1 MPLFLSDEE
10 FSRCSD
16 DGAAVAAKADA
27 FIRGLLHELDTVRAK
42 ADAADIN
49 AEQNCS
55 LIEQKYLSLAAEF
68 SKLEAHV
75 ADLQSSLTQ
84 RLRELTEAQSQNH
97 QIQLQLVEKDREI
110 ERLRMEVGELHK
122 SKRQL
127 IELNEQKDLELS
139 EKNATMKSYLD
150 KIVSFS
156 AFWFLVLVHLS
167 ENAAHKEA
175 RLSEVEAE
183 LARCRAACSRLE
195 QEKEIIE
202 KQNSWL
208 NEELNGKV
216 NSVFELRRK
225 NADLEADTS
234 SKLTDMERQLN
245 ECSQSLQW
253 NKDRI
258 RELEMKLKSVQEELI
273 SAKDAAATNEEQL
286 SAELSTVNKLNELY
300 KESSKEL
307 SKKATDLEGVIKA
320 LESDL
325 KQVEDHYKGEL
336 EKELSARKQVEKVM
350 PEVDNHL
357 GDTGLPVEVTD
368 LKEKLEKFEAESE
381 ARKKTNELNNLP
393 LSSFTT
399 ESWMESVEADSMV
412 EENSLLVPKLPLGVS
427 GTALAASLLRDGWS
441 LAKMYSKYQEAVD
454 ALRHEQLGRKE
465 SEAVLQRVLFEL
477 EEKAEA
483 IIDEREEHEKMADAY
498 SLMSQKLQNSLNEN
512 SNYEKTIQE
521 LKADLKRR
529 ERDYNLVLK
538 ETDDLRKQVTVLLKE
553 CRDIQLRCGSM
564 GYDNVDY
571 SSNTASRTIT
581 ETDAEHVI
589 SEHLLTFKDI
599 NGLVEQN
606 VQLRSLV
613 RSLSGQ
619 IENQEVEFKEKLE
632 MELKKH
638 TEVAASKV
646 AAVLQRA
653 EEQGQM
659 IEALHASVAMYKRLY
674 EEEHNLHLS
683 HNHSSEARAVLASY
697 LLLIAGFSA
706 FAEVGRNNLKTSI
719 ESSQEASKKSLE
731 KAAERI
737 RGLEDDLAKSRSE
750 IILLRSERDKMALEA
765 DFSRE
770 RLDSFMKEFEHQASE
785 AKAILERNVEFSQ
798 LVVDYQ
804 RKLRESSESLIAAE
818 ELSRKLIM
826 EISVLKQEKEIISNA
841 EKRASDEVRS
851 LSERVQRLQA
861 SLGTIQSTEEV
872 REEARAAE
880 RVKQEEY
887 IRKLEK
893 EWAEAKQELNEERE
907 NVRRFTLDRDQ
918 TIKSSLRQVEDM
930 NKELANALR
939 AVAST
944 ESRAAVAEAKLSS
957 LQRKLGSSNDKL
969 VEMGGESGPSTLS
982 SDEVVTELQKAK
994 EEIEKFKE
1002 EAHANKVHMLQYKS
1016 IAEVNEDALKQIE
1029 MAHEK
1034 FKTEAEDAK
1043 KVLESELNS
1052 LREKMLEIENESSLK
1067 YEEVASETVGKEE
1080 ALTSAMA
1087 EITNLKEEI
1096 LTKSSQISALEIQ
1109 LSGLKENLDREHQ
1122 KWRAAQTNYERQVVL
1137 QSETIQELTKTSEAL
1152 SLLQEEAS
1160 ELRKLNNTQK
1170 VENRKSKDLCDAV
1183 DVVEWNKDGIAG
1195 GDNKASEFG
1204 VSAQIW
1210 MGMFS
1215 RNELKARWE
1224 EEKAQLEKS
1233 RNDAERKYN
1242 EINEQNKILH
1252 SQLEAF
1258 HIRWAEKE
1266 RNAAGIS
1273 SGSSSA
1279 DAFGDAGLQNV
1290 INYLRRSKEI
1300 VNISALAET
1309 EVSLLKQEK
1318 LRLQSQ
1324 LESALKAAESAH
1336 ASLESEHAKSKS
1348 FLFTEEEFKSLQLQ
1362 VREMNLLRES
1372 NMQLREE
1379 NKHNFEECQKLRELA
1394 QKARAETDN
1403 LENALREREIELE
1416 GCKKEIETLKLEK
1429 DNLNNKVLELLE
1441 KSKNVDVEDYD
1452 RVKKLAREIQNET
1465 NSTLDASNVDFLVE
1479 VRRDEDASGGVAQ
1492 AMDDLEDKLRD
1503 RDAQIEEMSR
1513 SLSEKQ
1519 DSVSRLEKDLA
1530 SCRLQLVEREKRIHD
1545 ILHNEANLK
1554 LDLEKHRKLLAQYKK
1569 RIDVLLREK
1578 EDAGKENQQL
1588 SRQLDEIKQGKRSTP
1603 DTTGEQ
1609 AMKEEK
1615 DTRIQIL
1622 EKHLERLRDEL
1633 KKEKEESRLER
1644 GRRLKS
1650 EKAIKDS
1657 YNNVEQEK
1665 TKFVNE
1671 IEKHKESLKK
1681 LSDEVEKLKVVIG
1694 NLPEGSN
1701 VVQLLSGPNVDDLAA
1716 SYISAVESFEKEAH
1730 SIFRELGGRGNLG
1743 DAATN
1748 TDGST
1753 AATGSL
1759 VQVQSQ
1765 STASLA
1771 APGASSLPPK
1781 ATGESEKRL
1790 ALPLPKA
1797 SVETRRTGRKLVRP
1811 RLVRPDEPQGD
1822 TEMSD
1827 AEGPLGK
1834 TGPSSDT
1841 ETSNVAQSSQPLA
1854 RKRLAPTSS
1863 SELREESVASGE
1875 KNSDV
1880 VAPVLKKSKGSES
1893 PEESTEEQPAA
1904 ALEFT
1909 GSQQATEELFD
1920 SSELPQGQNEEGE
1933 VQNEDGEIAVGNDE
1947 DSKDPQHLD
1956 GTSHEELPGDRTG
1969 ILDENPDQ
1977 PDDMQRDHT
1986 DADNQQSTL
1995 ASSGEREE
2003 GELLPDAGDLE
2014 GGSDLSNIVENQESR
2029 EGQSESAATPERS
2042 PARGDDDALEA
2053 GEINSPELSSDD
2065 KNDEPDLVEE
2075 AADGSDKLIDV
2086 NEPISVESDQVADPT
2101 PVVSD
2106 VSTLTSSVI
2115 ESSSSKVNIPVARQ
2129 GTPNAPS
2136 ETDETTKQASPIG
2149 STSTTINLSERAR
2162 ERAQMR
2168 QAGLV
2173 STPNVTR
2180 GRGRAAPR
2188 GRGRGRTV
2196 VRRPPPSSGGEP

>member
-10 FSRCSD
+10 FSRCSG

-68 SKLEAHV
+68 SKLESNV
-75 ADLQSSLTQ
+75 ADLQSSLDQ
-84 RLRELTEAQSQNH
+84 RLRELAETQSQNH
-97 QIQLQLVEKDREI
+97 QIQLQSVEKNREI

-150 KIVSFS
+150 KI
-156 AFWFLVLVHLS
+156 VHLS

-225 NADLEADTS
+225 NADLEADIS
-234 SKLTDMERQLN
+234 SKLADMERQFN
-245 ECSQSLQW
+245 QCSQSLQW
-253 NKDRI
+253 NKDRV

-273 SAKDAAATNEEQL
+273 SAKDAAAVNEEQL

-307 SKKATDLEGVIKA
+307 SKKTTDLEGVIKA

-325 KQVEDHYKGEL
+325 KQVEDHYKGKL
-336 EKELSARKQVEKVM
+336 EKELSARKQVEK
-350 PEVDNHL
+350 
-357 GDTGLPVEVTD
+357 EVTD
-368 LKEKLEKFEAESE
+368 LKEKLEKCEAESE

-399 ESWMESVEADSMV
+399 ESWIESIEADSMV
-412 EENSLLVPKLPLGVS
+412 EENSLVVPKIPVGVS

-465 SEAVLQRVLFEL
+465 SEAVLQRVLYEL

-498 SLMSQKLQNSLNEN
+498 SSMSQKLQNSLNEN

-521 LKADLKRR
+521 LKADLKRH

-564 GYDNVDY
+564 GYDNVDD
-571 SSNTASRTIT
+571 SSNIASRTST
-581 ETDAEHVI
+581 ETEAEHVI

-638 TEVAASKV
+638 TEEAASKV

-659 IEALHASVAMYKRLY
+659 IEALHASVSMYKRLY

-683 HNHSSEARAVLASY
+683 QSHSSETR
-697 LLLIAGFSA
+697 
-706 FAEVGRNNLKTSI
+706 AEVGRNTLKTSI
-719 ESSQEASKKSLE
+719 ESSQEAAKKSLE
-731 KAAERI
+731 KSAERV
-737 RGLEDDLAKSRSE
+737 RCLEDDLAKSRSK
-750 IILLRSERDKMALEA
+750 IILLQSEREKMALEA
-765 DFSRE
+765 NFSRE
-770 RLDSFMKEFEHQASE
+770 RLDSFMKEFEHQKAE
-785 AKAILERNVEFSQ
+785 AKAILERNIEFSQ

-818 ELSRKLIM
+818 ELARKLTM
-826 EISVLKQEKEIISNA
+826 EMSVLKQEKEIISNA

-907 NVRRFTLDRDQ
+907 SVRRFTLDRDQ
-918 TIKSSLRQVEDM
+918 TIKNSLRQVEDM

-939 AVAST
+939 AVASA

-957 LQRKLGSSNDKL
+957 LQRKLGSTDDKL
-969 VEMGGESGPSTLS
+969 VSMGGESGPSTLS
-982 SDEVVTELQKAK
+982 SDEVVTELEKAK

-1034 FKTEAEDAK
+1034 FKTEAEDSK

-1109 LSGLKENLDREHQ
+1109 LSGLKENLDMEHQ

-1160 ELRKLNNTQK
+1160 ELRKLTNTQK
-1170 VENRKSKDLCDAV
+1170 VEN
-1183 DVVEWNKDGIAG
+1183 
-1195 GDNKASEFG
+1195 
-1204 VSAQIW
+1204 
-1210 MGMFS
+1210 
-1215 RNELKARWE
+1215 NELKARWE
-1224 EEKAQLEKS
+1224 EDKAQLEKS
-1233 RNDAERKYN
+1233 RNDAEKKYN

-1273 SGSSSA
+1273 SGSSTA
-1279 DAFGDAGLQNV
+1279 DAFGDGGLQNV

-1300 VNISALAET
+1300 AET

-1336 ASLESEHAKSKS
+1336 ATLESERAKSKS
-1348 FLFTEEEFKSLQLQ
+1348 FLFSEEEFKSLQLQ

-1379 NKHNFEECQKLRELA
+1379 NKHNFEECQKLREVA
-1394 QKARAETDN
+1394 QKARTETDN
-1403 LENALREREIELE
+1403 LENVLREREIELE

-1441 KSKNVDVEDYD
+1441 RSKHVDVEDYD
-1452 RVKKLAREIQNET
+1452 RVKKLARELQ
-1465 NSTLDASNVDFLVE
+1465 
-1479 VRRDEDASGGVAQ
+1479 
-1492 AMDDLEDKLRD
+1492 DKLRD
-1503 RDAQIEEMSR
+1503 RDARIEEMSK

-1519 DSVSRLEKDLA
+1519 DSISRLEKDLA
-1530 SCRLQLVEREKRIHD
+1530 NCRMELVEREKRIND

-1554 LDLEKHRKLLAQYKK
+1554 VDSEKHRKLLAQFKK
-1569 RIDVLLREK
+1569 RIDILLREK
-1578 EDAGKENQQL
+1578 EDIGKENQQL
-1588 SRQLDEIKQGKRSTP
+1588 SRQLDEIKQGKRSTS

-1644 GRRLKS
+1644 GRRLKT

-1665 TKFVNE
+1665 TKFVNQ

-1681 LSDEVEKLKVVIG
+1681 LSDEVEKLKIVIG
-1694 NLPEGSN
+1694 NLPEGLN
-1701 VVQLLSGPNVDDLAA
+1701 VVQLLSGSNVDDFAA

-1743 DAATN
+1743 DAATI

-1765 STASLA
+1765 SIPSLA
-1771 APGASSLPPK
+1771 VPGASSLPPK

-1790 ALPLPKA
+1790 ALTLPKA

-1827 AEGPLGK
+1827 AEGPVGK
-1834 TGPSSDT
+1834 PGPSSDT
-1841 ETSNVAQSSQPLA
+1841 ETSNFAQSSQPLA
-1854 RKRLAPTSS
+1854 RKRVAPTSN

-1875 KNSDV
+1875 KSSDV
-1880 VAPVLKKSKGSES
+1880 VAPALKKSKGSES

-1904 ALEFT
+1904 NLEFT
-1909 GSQQATEELFD
+1909 GSQPASEELFD

-1933 VQNEDGEIAVGNDE
+1933 AQNEDGEIAVGNDE
-1947 DSKDPQHLD
+1947 ESKDPQHLD
-1956 GTSHEELPGDRTG
+1956 GTSQEELQGDKTG
-1969 ILDENPDQ
+1969 ILEENPDQ
-1977 PDDMQRDHT
+1977 PDEMQRDHT
-1986 DADNQQSTL
+1986 DPDNQHSTL
-1995 ASSGEREE
+1995 ATSGEREE
-2003 GELLPDAGDLE
+2003 GELLPDAGDIE

-2065 KNDEPDLVEE
+2065 KNDEIDLVEE

-2106 VSTLTSSVI
+2106 GATLTSSVT
-2115 ESSSSKVNIPVARQ
+2115 ESSSSKVNLPVPRQ
-2129 GTPNAPS
+2129 GTPSAPAPS
-2136 ETDETTKQASPIG
+2136 ETEETTKQASPIG

-2180 GRGRAAPR
+2180 GRGRGAPR
-2188 GRGRGRTV
+2188 GRARGRTV
-2196 VRRPPPSSGGEP
+2196 VRRPPPSSGGDP

>member
-10 FSRCSD
+10 FSRCSG

-68 SKLEAHV
+68 SKLESNV
-75 ADLQSSLTQ
+75 ADLQSSLDQ
-84 RLRELTEAQSQNH
+84 RLRELAETQSQNH
-97 QIQLQLVEKDREI
+97 QIQLQSVEKNREI

-150 KIVSFS
+150 KI
-156 AFWFLVLVHLS
+156 VHLS

-225 NADLEADTS
+225 NADLEADIS
-234 SKLTDMERQLN
+234 SKLADMERQFN
-245 ECSQSLQW
+245 QCSQSLQW
-253 NKDRI
+253 NKDRV

-273 SAKDAAATNEEQL
+273 SAKDAAAVNEEQL

-307 SKKATDLEGVIKA
+307 SKKTTDLEGVIKA

-325 KQVEDHYKGEL
+325 KQVEDHYKGKL
-336 EKELSARKQVEKVM
+336 EKELSARKQVEK
-350 PEVDNHL
+350 
-357 GDTGLPVEVTD
+357 EVTD
-368 LKEKLEKFEAESE
+368 LKEKLEKCEAESE

-399 ESWMESVEADSMV
+399 ESWIESIEADSMV
-412 EENSLLVPKLPLGVS
+412 EENSLVVPKIPVGVS

-465 SEAVLQRVLFEL
+465 SEAVLQRVLYEL

-498 SLMSQKLQNSLNEN
+498 SSMSQKLQNSLNEN

-521 LKADLKRR
+521 LKADLKRH

-564 GYDNVDY
+564 GYDNVDD
-571 SSNTASRTIT
+571 SSNIASRTST
-581 ETDAEHVI
+581 ETEAEHVI

-638 TEVAASKV
+638 TEEAASKV

-659 IEALHASVAMYKRLY
+659 IEALHASVSMYKRLY

-683 HNHSSEARAVLASY
+683 QSHSSETRA
-697 LLLIAGFSA
+697 A
-706 FAEVGRNNLKTSI
+706 FAEVGRNTLKTSI
-719 ESSQEASKKSLE
+719 ESSQEAAKKSLE
-731 KAAERI
+731 KSAERV
-737 RGLEDDLAKSRSE
+737 RCLEDDLAKSRSK
-750 IILLRSERDKMALEA
+750 IILLQSEREKMALEA
-765 DFSRE
+765 NFSRE
-770 RLDSFMKEFEHQASE
+770 RLDSFMKEFEHQKAE
-785 AKAILERNVEFSQ
+785 AKAILERNIEFSQ

-818 ELSRKLIM
+818 ELARKLTM
-826 EISVLKQEKEIISNA
+826 EMSVLKQEKEIISNA

-907 NVRRFTLDRDQ
+907 SVRRFTLDRDQ
-918 TIKSSLRQVEDM
+918 TIKNSLRQVEDM

-939 AVAST
+939 AVASA

-957 LQRKLGSSNDKL
+957 LQRKLGSTDDKL
-969 VEMGGESGPSTLS
+969 VSMGGESGPSTLS
-982 SDEVVTELQKAK
+982 SDEVVTELEKAK

-1034 FKTEAEDAK
+1034 FKTEAEDSK

-1109 LSGLKENLDREHQ
+1109 LSGLKENLDMEHQ

-1160 ELRKLNNTQK
+1160 ELRKLTNTQK
-1170 VENRKSKDLCDAV
+1170 VEN
-1183 DVVEWNKDGIAG
+1183 
-1195 GDNKASEFG
+1195 
-1204 VSAQIW
+1204 
-1210 MGMFS
+1210 
-1215 RNELKARWE
+1215 NELKARWE
-1224 EEKAQLEKS
+1224 EDKAQLEKS
-1233 RNDAERKYN
+1233 RNDAEKKYN

-1273 SGSSSA
+1273 SGSSTA
-1279 DAFGDAGLQNV
+1279 DAFGDGGLQNV

-1300 VNISALAET
+1300 AET

-1336 ASLESEHAKSKS
+1336 ATLESERAKSKS
-1348 FLFTEEEFKSLQLQ
+1348 FLFSEEEFKSLQLQ

-1379 NKHNFEECQKLRELA
+1379 NKHNFEECQKLREVA
-1394 QKARAETDN
+1394 QKARTETDN
-1403 LENALREREIELE
+1403 LENVLREREIELE

-1441 KSKNVDVEDYD
+1441 RSKHVDVEDYD
-1452 RVKKLAREIQNET
+1452 RVKKLARELQ
-1465 NSTLDASNVDFLVE
+1465 
-1479 VRRDEDASGGVAQ
+1479 
-1492 AMDDLEDKLRD
+1492 DKLRD
-1503 RDAQIEEMSR
+1503 RDARIEEMSK

-1519 DSVSRLEKDLA
+1519 DSISRLEKDLA
-1530 SCRLQLVEREKRIHD
+1530 NCRMELVEREKRIND

-1554 LDLEKHRKLLAQYKK
+1554 VDSEKHRKLLAQFKK
-1569 RIDVLLREK
+1569 RIDILLREK
-1578 EDAGKENQQL
+1578 EDIGKENQQL
-1588 SRQLDEIKQGKRSTP
+1588 SRQLDEIKQGKRSTS

-1644 GRRLKS
+1644 GRRLKT

-1665 TKFVNE
+1665 TKFVNQ

-1681 LSDEVEKLKVVIG
+1681 LSDEVEKLKIVIG
-1694 NLPEGSN
+1694 NLPEGLN
-1701 VVQLLSGPNVDDLAA
+1701 VVQLLSGSNVDDFAA

-1743 DAATN
+1743 DAATI

-1765 STASLA
+1765 SIPSLA
-1771 APGASSLPPK
+1771 VPGASSLPPK

-1790 ALPLPKA
+1790 ALTLPKA

-1827 AEGPLGK
+1827 AEGPVGK
-1834 TGPSSDT
+1834 PGPSSDT
-1841 ETSNVAQSSQPLA
+1841 ETSNFAQSSQPLA
-1854 RKRLAPTSS
+1854 RKRVAPTSN

-1875 KNSDV
+1875 KSSDV
-1880 VAPVLKKSKGSES
+1880 VAPALKKSKGSES

-1904 ALEFT
+1904 NLEFT
-1909 GSQQATEELFD
+1909 GSQPASEELFD

-1933 VQNEDGEIAVGNDE
+1933 AQNEDGEIAVGNDE
-1947 DSKDPQHLD
+1947 ESKDPQHLD
-1956 GTSHEELPGDRTG
+1956 GTSQEELQGDKTG
-1969 ILDENPDQ
+1969 ILEENPDQ
-1977 PDDMQRDHT
+1977 PDEMQRDHT
-1986 DADNQQSTL
+1986 DPDNQHSTL
-1995 ASSGEREE
+1995 ATSGEREE
-2003 GELLPDAGDLE
+2003 GELLPDAGDIE

-2065 KNDEPDLVEE
+2065 KNDEIDLVEE

-2106 VSTLTSSVI
+2106 GATLTSSVT
-2115 ESSSSKVNIPVARQ
+2115 ESSSSKVNLPVPRQ
-2129 GTPNAPS
+2129 GTPSAPAPS
-2136 ETDETTKQASPIG
+2136 ETEETTKQASPIG

-2180 GRGRAAPR
+2180 GRGRGAPR
-2188 GRGRGRTV
+2188 GRARGRTV
-2196 VRRPPPSSGGEP
+2196 VRRPPPSSGGDP

>member
-10 FSRCSD
+10 FSRCSG

-55 LIEQKYLSLAAEF
+55 LIEQKYLSLTAEF

-75 ADLQSSLTQ
+75 ADLQSSLSQ
-84 RLRELTEAQSQNH
+84 RLRELAEVQSQNH
-97 QIQLQLVEKDREI
+97 QIQLQSVEKDREI

-150 KIVSFS
+150 KIV
-156 AFWFLVLVHLS
+156 HLS

-208 NEELNGKV
+208 NEELNVKV

-234 SKLTDMERQLN
+234 FKLTDMERQLN

-325 KQVEDHYKGEL
+325 KQVGDHYKVEL
-336 EKELSARKQVEKVM
+336 EKELSARKQVEK
-350 PEVDNHL
+350 
-357 GDTGLPVEVTD
+357 EVTD

-412 EENSLLVPKLPLGVS
+412 EENSLLVPKLPVGVS

-581 ETDAEHVI
+581 ETEAEHVI

-683 HNHSSEARAVLASY
+683 HNHSSEARA
-697 LLLIAGFSA
+697 A

-731 KAAERI
+731 KAAERM
-737 RGLEDDLAKSRSE
+737 RCLEDDLAKSRSE

-765 DFSRE
+765 AFSRE
-770 RLDSFMKEFEHQASE
+770 RLDSFMKEFGHQKAE

-818 ELSRKLIM
+818 ELSRKLTM
-826 EISVLKQEKEIISNA
+826 EMSVLKQEKEIISNA

-861 SLGTIQSTEEV
+861 SLGTIQSTEQV

-918 TIKSSLRQVEDM
+918 TIKGSLRQVEDM

-939 AVAST
+939 AVASA

-969 VEMGGESGPSTLS
+969 VEMGEESGPSTLS

-1170 VENRKSKDLCDAV
+1170 VEN
-1183 DVVEWNKDGIAG
+1183 
-1195 GDNKASEFG
+1195 
-1204 VSAQIW
+1204 
-1210 MGMFS
+1210 
-1215 RNELKARWE
+1215 NELKARWE

-1300 VNISALAET
+1300 AET

-1336 ASLESEHAKSKS
+1336 ASLESEHAKLKS

-1403 LENALREREIELE
+1403 LENALKEREIELE

-1452 RVKKLAREIQNET
+1452 RVKKLAREIQ
-1465 NSTLDASNVDFLVE
+1465 
-1479 VRRDEDASGGVAQ
+1479 
-1492 AMDDLEDKLRD
+1492 DKLRD

-1530 SCRLQLVEREKRIHD
+1530 SCRLQLAEREKRIHD

-1578 EDAGKENQQL
+1578 EEAGKENQQL
-1588 SRQLDEIKQGKRSTP
+1588 SRQLDEIKQGKRSAP

-1681 LSDEVEKLKVVIG
+1681 LSDEVEKLKIVIG
-1694 NLPEGSN
+1694 NIPEGSN
-1701 VVQLLSGPNVDDLAA
+1701 VVQLLSGPNVDDLAT
-1716 SYISAVESFEKEAH
+1716 SYISSVESFEKEAH

-1790 ALPLPKA
+1790 ALPLSKA

-1841 ETSNVAQSSQPLA
+1841 ETSNFAQSSQPLA

-1875 KNSDV
+1875 KSSDV

-1947 DSKDPQHLD
+1947 ESKDPQHLD

-1977 PDDMQRDHT
+1977 PDEMRRDHT
-1986 DADNQQSTL
+1986 DADNQQSIL
-1995 ASSGEREE
+1995 APSGEREE

-2106 VSTLTSSVI
+2106 ASTLTSSVI
-2115 ESSSSKVNIPVARQ
+2115 ESSSSKVNIPVPRQ
-2129 GTPNAPS
+2129 GTPTAPS
-2136 ETDETTKQASPIG
+2136 ETEETTKQASPIG

>member
-10 FSRCSD
+10 FSRCSG

-55 LIEQKYLSLAAEF
+55 LIEQKYLSLTAEF

-75 ADLQSSLTQ
+75 ADLQSSLSQ
-84 RLRELTEAQSQNH
+84 RLRELAE
-97 QIQLQLVEKDREI
+97 VEKDREI

-208 NEELNGKV
+208 NEELNVKV

-234 SKLTDMERQLN
+234 FKLTD
-245 ECSQSLQW
+245 
-253 NKDRI
+253 
-258 RELEMKLKSVQEELI
+258 ELI

-325 KQVEDHYKGEL
+325 KQVGDHYKVEL
-336 EKELSARKQVEKVM
+336 EKELSARKQVEK
-350 PEVDNHL
+350 
-357 GDTGLPVEVTD
+357 EVTD

-412 EENSLLVPKLPLGVS
+412 EENSLLVPKLPVGVS

-441 LAKMYSKYQEAVD
+441 
-454 ALRHEQLGRKE
+454 
-465 SEAVLQRVLFEL
+465 VLFEL

-521 LKADLKRR
+521 LKVSKHKIQCHLSKFLFTCGSAKVYLMQADLKRR

-581 ETDAEHVI
+581 ETEAEHVI

-683 HNHSSEARAVLASY
+683 HNHSSEARA
-697 LLLIAGFSA
+697 A

-719 ESSQEASKKSLE
+719 ESSQ
-731 KAAERI
+731 KA
-737 RGLEDDLAKSRSE
+737 
-750 IILLRSERDKMALEA
+750 
-765 DFSRE
+765 
-770 RLDSFMKEFEHQASE
+770 E

-818 ELSRKLIM
+818 ELSRKLTM
-826 EISVLKQEKEIISNA
+826 E
-841 EKRASDEVRS
+841 
-851 LSERVQRLQA
+851 A
-861 SLGTIQSTEEV
+861 SLGTIQSTEQV

-918 TIKSSLRQVEDM
+918 TIKGSLRQVEDM

-939 AVAST
+939 AVASA
-944 ESRAAVAEAKLSS
+944 ESRAAVAE
-957 LQRKLGSSNDKL
+957 L
-969 VEMGGESGPSTLS
+969 VEMGEESGPSTLS
-982 SDEVVTELQKAK
+982 SDE
-994 EEIEKFKE
+994 
-1002 EAHANKVHMLQYKS
+1002 YKS

-1170 VENRKSKDLCDAV
+1170 VEN
-1183 DVVEWNKDGIAG
+1183 
-1195 GDNKASEFG
+1195 
-1204 VSAQIW
+1204 
-1210 MGMFS
+1210 
-1215 RNELKARWE
+1215 NELKARWE

-1324 LESALKAAESAH
+1324 
-1336 ASLESEHAKSKS
+1336 
-1348 FLFTEEEFKSLQLQ
+1348 

-1403 LENALREREIELE
+1403 LENALKEREIELE

-1452 RVKKLAREIQNET
+1452 RVKKLAREIQ
-1465 NSTLDASNVDFLVE
+1465 
-1479 VRRDEDASGGVAQ
+1479 
-1492 AMDDLEDKLRD
+1492 DKLRD

-1530 SCRLQLVEREKRIHD
+1530 SCRLQLAEREKRIHD

-1578 EDAGKENQQL
+1578 EEA
-1588 SRQLDEIKQGKRSTP
+1588 GKRSAP

-1681 LSDEVEKLKVVIG
+1681 LSDEVEKLKIVIG
-1694 NLPEGSN
+1694 NIPEGSN
-1701 VVQLLSGPNVDDLAA
+1701 VVQLLSGPNVDDLAT
-1716 SYISAVESFEKEAH
+1716 SYISSVESFEKEAH

-1753 AATGSL
+1753 AAT
-1759 VQVQSQ
+1759 VQSQ

-1790 ALPLPKA
+1790 ALPLSKA

-1841 ETSNVAQSSQPLA
+1841 ETSNFAQSSQPLA

-1875 KNSDV
+1875 KSSDV

-1947 DSKDPQHLD
+1947 ESKDPQHLD

-1977 PDDMQRDHT
+1977 PDEMRRDHT
-1986 DADNQQSTL
+1986 DADNQQSIL
-1995 ASSGEREE
+1995 APSGEREE

-2106 VSTLTSSVI
+2106 ASTLTSSVI
-2115 ESSSSKVNIPVARQ
+2115 ESSSSKVNIPVPRQ
-2129 GTPNAPS
+2129 GTPTAPS
-2136 ETDETTKQASPIG
+2136 ETEETTKQASPIG

>member
-10 FSRCSD
+10 FSRCSG

-55 LIEQKYLSLAAEF
+55 LIEQKYLSLTAEF

-75 ADLQSSLTQ
+75 ADLQSSLSQ
-84 RLRELTEAQSQNH
+84 RLRELAEVQSENH
-97 QIQLQLVEKDREI
+97 QIQLQSVEKDREI

-150 KIVSFS
+150 KIV
-156 AFWFLVLVHLS
+156 HLS

-195 QEKEIIE
+195 HEKEIIE

-253 NKDRI
+253 NKNRI

-325 KQVEDHYKGEL
+325 KQVEDHYKVEL
-336 EKELSARKQVEKVM
+336 EKELSARKQVEK
-350 PEVDNHL
+350 
-357 GDTGLPVEVTD
+357 EVTD

-412 EENSLLVPKLPLGVS
+412 EENSLLVPKLPVGVS

-581 ETDAEHVI
+581 ETEAEHVI

-683 HNHSSEARAVLASY
+683 HNHSSEARA
-697 LLLIAGFSA
+697 A

-731 KAAERI
+731 KAAERM
-737 RGLEDDLAKSRSE
+737 RCLEDDLAKSRSE

-770 RLDSFMKEFEHQASE
+770 RLDSFMKEFGHQKAE

-818 ELSRKLIM
+818 ELSRKLTM
-826 EISVLKQEKEIISNA
+826 EMSVLKQEKEIISNA

-907 NVRRFTLDRDQ
+907 NVRKFTLDRDQ

-939 AVAST
+939 AVASA

-969 VEMGGESGPSTLS
+969 IEMGGESGPSTLS

-1109 LSGLKENLDREHQ
+1109 LSGLKENLDREYQ

-1170 VENRKSKDLCDAV
+1170 VEN
-1183 DVVEWNKDGIAG
+1183 
-1195 GDNKASEFG
+1195 
-1204 VSAQIW
+1204 
-1210 MGMFS
+1210 
-1215 RNELKARWE
+1215 NELKARWE

-1300 VNISALAET
+1300 AET

-1336 ASLESEHAKSKS
+1336 ASLESEHAKLKS

-1452 RVKKLAREIQNET
+1452 RVKKLAREIQ
-1465 NSTLDASNVDFLVE
+1465 
-1479 VRRDEDASGGVAQ
+1479 
-1492 AMDDLEDKLRD
+1492 DKLRD

-1530 SCRLQLVEREKRIHD
+1530 SCRLQLAEREKRIHD

-1578 EDAGKENQQL
+1578 EEAGKENQQL
-1588 SRQLDEIKQGKRSTP
+1588 SRQLDEIKQGKRSAP

-1681 LSDEVEKLKVVIG
+1681 LSDEVEKLKIVIG
-1694 NLPEGSN
+1694 NIPEGSN

-1716 SYISAVESFEKEAH
+1716 SYISSVESFEKEAH

-1790 ALPLPKA
+1790 ALPLSKA

-1841 ETSNVAQSSQPLA
+1841 ETSNFAQSSQPLA

-1875 KNSDV
+1875 KSSDV

-1947 DSKDPQHLD
+1947 ESKDPQHLD

-1977 PDDMQRDHT
+1977 PDEMRRDHT
-1986 DADNQQSTL
+1986 DADNQQSIL
-1995 ASSGEREE
+1995 APSGEREE

-2106 VSTLTSSVI
+2106 ASTLTSSVI
-2115 ESSSSKVNIPVARQ
+2115 ESSSSKVNIPVPRQ
-2129 GTPNAPS
+2129 GTPTAPS
-2136 ETDETTKQASPIG
+2136 ETEETTKQASPIG

>member
-10 FSRCSD
+10 YSRCSG

-55 LIEQKYLSLAAEF
+55 LIEQKYLSLTAEF
-68 SKLEAHV
+68 SKLEAQV
-75 ADLQSSLTQ
+75 ADLQSSLDQ
-84 RLRELTEAQSQNH
+84 RLRELAEAQLQNH
-97 QIQLQLVEKDREI
+97 QIQLQSVEKDREI

-150 KIVSFS
+150 KIVHST
-156 AFWFLVLVHLS
+156 
-167 ENAAHKEA
+167 EKAAHKEA

-253 NKDRI
+253 NKDRV
-258 RELEMKLKSVQEELI
+258 RELEIKLKSVQEELI
-273 SAKDAAATNEEQL
+273 SAKDAAAANEEQL

-336 EKELSARKQVEKVM
+336 EKELSARKQVEK
-350 PEVDNHL
+350 
-357 GDTGLPVEVTD
+357 EVTD

-381 ARKKTNELNNLP
+381 ARKKTNGLSNLP

-399 ESWMESVEADSMV
+399 ESWMESVEADGMV
-412 EENSLLVPKLPLGVS
+412 EENSLLVPKLPVGVS

-441 LAKMYSKYQEAVD
+441 LAKMYSKYQEAID

-465 SEAVLQRVLFEL
+465 SEAVLQRVLYEL

-564 GYDNVDY
+564 GYDNVDD
-571 SSNTASRTIT
+571 SSNIASRTIT
-581 ETDAEHVI
+581 ETEAEHVI
-589 SEHLLTFKDI
+589 SEQLLTFKDI

-653 EEQGQM
+653 EEQGKM

-683 HNHSSEARAVLASY
+683 HNHSSEARA
-697 LLLIAGFSA
+697 A

-719 ESSQEASKKSLE
+719 ESAQEASKKSLE

-737 RGLEDDLAKSRSE
+737 RCLEDDLAKSRSE

-770 RLDSFMKEFEHQASE
+770 RLDSFMKEFEHQKAE
-785 AKAILERNVEFSQ
+785 AKAILERNIEFSQ

-818 ELSRKLIM
+818 ELSRKLTM

-939 AVAST
+939 AAASA

-957 LQRKLGSSNDKL
+957 LQRKLGSTNDKL
-969 VEMGGESGPSTLS
+969 LELGGESGPSTLS

-1080 ALTSAMA
+1080 ALTSAVA

-1096 LTKSSQISALEIQ
+1096 LTKSSQISALQIE

-1170 VENRKSKDLCDAV
+1170 VEN
-1183 DVVEWNKDGIAG
+1183 
-1195 GDNKASEFG
+1195 
-1204 VSAQIW
+1204 
-1210 MGMFS
+1210 
-1215 RNELKARWE
+1215 NELKARWE

-1233 RNDAERKYN
+1233 RNDAEKKYN

-1279 DAFGDAGLQNV
+1279 EAFGDAGLQNV

-1300 VNISALAET
+1300 AET

-1336 ASLESEHAKSKS
+1336 ASLDSERAKSKS

-1394 QKARAETDN
+1394 QKARAETDK

-1441 KSKNVDVEDYD
+1441 KTKTVDVEDYD
-1452 RVKKLAREIQNET
+1452 RVKKLAREIQ
-1465 NSTLDASNVDFLVE
+1465 
-1479 VRRDEDASGGVAQ
+1479 
-1492 AMDDLEDKLRD
+1492 DKLRD

-1530 SCRLQLVEREKRIHD
+1530 NCRLQLVEREKRIND
-1545 ILHNEANLK
+1545 VLHNEANLK

-1578 EDAGKENQQL
+1578 EDISKENQQL
-1588 SRQLDEIKQGKRSTP
+1588 SRQLDEIKQVKRSTS

-1681 LSDEVEKLKVVIG
+1681 LSDEVEKIKIVIG

-1701 VVQLLSGPNVDDLAA
+1701 VVQLLSGSNVDDLAA

-1743 DAATN
+1743 EAATV

-1765 STASLA
+1765 STTSLA

-1841 ETSNVAQSSQPLA
+1841 ETSNFAQSSQPLA
-1854 RKRLAPTSS
+1854 RKRLAPTST

-1875 KNSDV
+1875 KSSDAV

-1904 ALEFT
+1904 ALE
-1909 GSQQATEELFD
+1909 ATEELFD
-1920 SSELPQGQNEEGE
+1920 SNELPQGQNEEGE

-1947 DSKDPQHLD
+1947 ESKDPQHLD
-1956 GTSHEELPGDRTG
+1956 GTSQEELPGDRTG
-1969 ILDENPDQ
+1969 ILDESPDQ
-1977 PDDMQRDHT
+1977 PDEMQRDHT
-1986 DADNQQSTL
+1986 DPDNQQSTL
-1995 ASSGEREE
+1995 APSGEREE

-2065 KNDEPDLVEE
+2065 KNDEVDLVEE
-2075 AADGSDKLIDV
+2075 AADASDKLIDV
-2086 NEPISVESDQVADPT
+2086 NEPVSVESDQVAEPT

-2106 VSTLTSSVI
+2106 GSTLTSSVT
-2115 ESSSSKVNIPVARQ
+2115 ESSSSKVNIPVPRQ
-2129 GTPNAPS
+2129 GTPTTPS
-2136 ETDETTKQASPIG
+2136 ETEETTKQASPIG

-2180 GRGRAAPR
+2180 GRGRGAPR

-2196 VRRPPPSSGGEP
+2196 VRRPPPPSGGES

>member
-10 FSRCSD
+10 FARCSS

-68 SKLEAHV
+68 SKLESHV
-75 ADLQSSLTQ
+75 ADLQSNLDQ
-84 RLRELTEAQSQNH
+84 RLREIDEAQSQNH
-97 QIQLQLVEKDREI
+97 QIQLQSVEKDREI
-110 ERLRMEVGELHK
+110 ERLRTEVGELHK

-127 IELNEQKDLELS
+127 IVLNEQKDLELS

-150 KIVSFS
+150 KIV
-156 AFWFLVLVHLS
+156 HLC

-183 LARCRAACSRLE
+183 LARCRAACTRLE
-195 QEKEIIE
+195 QEKEIVE
-202 KQNSWL
+202 RQNSWV
-208 NEELNGKV
+208 NEELNAKV
-216 NSVFELRRK
+216 NSFFELRK
-225 NADLEADTS
+225 KHTELEADMS
-234 SKLTDMERQLN
+234 SKLADMERQFS
-245 ECSQSLQW
+245 ECSKSLQW
-253 NKDRI
+253 NKDRV

-273 SAKDAAATNEEQL
+273 SAKDAAAANEEQL
-286 SAELSTVNKLNELY
+286 SAELSTVNKLNGLY
-300 KESSKEL
+300 KESYEEC
-307 SKKATDLEGVIKA
+307 SKKAADLEGVIKA
-320 LESDL
+320 MESHL
-325 KQVEDHYKGEL
+325 KQVEDDYKEKL
-336 EKELSARKQVEKVM
+336 EKELSARKQVEK
-350 PEVDNHL
+350 EA
-357 GDTGLPVEVTD
+357 TD
-368 LKEKLEKFEAESE
+368 LKEKLEKCEAEIE
-381 ARKKTNELNNLP
+381 KRKKTNELSNLP

-399 ESWMESVEADSMV
+399 ESWLESIEADSMV
-412 EENSLLVPKLPLGVS
+412 EENSLLVPKIPVGVS

-441 LAKMYSKYQEAVD
+441 LAKMYAKYQEAVD

-465 SEAVLQRVLFEL
+465 SEAVLQRVLYEL

-483 IIDEREEHEKMADAY
+483 IIDERVEHERIADAY
-498 SLMSQKLQNSLNEN
+498 SLMNQKLQNSLNEN
-512 SNYEKTIQE
+512 SNLEKTIQE

-538 ETDDLRKQVTVLLKE
+538 EIDDLRKQVTVLLKE
-553 CRDIQLRCGSM
+553 CRDIQLRCGSI
-564 GYDNVDY
+564 GYDIVDDA
-571 SSNTASRTIT
+571 SNNASRTST
-581 ETDAEHVI
+581 ETEAEHVI

-638 TEVAASKV
+638 TEKAASKV

-653 EEQGQM
+653 EEQGHM

-683 HNHSSEARAVLASY
+683 HIHSSEALTAV
-697 LLLIAGFSA
+697 
-706 FAEVGRNNLKTSI
+706 AEVGRNNLKTSI
-719 ESSQEASKKSLE
+719 ESSQEVAKKSLE
-731 KAAERI
+731 KAAERV
-737 RGLEDDLAKSRSE
+737 RCLEDDLAKSRSE
-750 IILLRSERDKMALEA
+750 IIVLRSERDKMALEA
-765 DFSRE
+765 NFARE
-770 RLDSFMKEFEHQASE
+770 RLDSFMKEFEHQ
-785 AKAILERNVEFSQ
+785 KAETKGILERNVEFSQ

-818 ELSRKLIM
+818 ELSRKLTM
-826 EISVLKQEKEIISNA
+826 ELSVLKQEKEVISNA
-841 EKRASDEVRS
+841 EKRASSEVRS

-880 RVKQEEY
+880 RIKQEEY
-887 IRKLEK
+887 IKKLER
-893 EWAEAKQELNEERE
+893 EWAEAKQELHKERE
-907 NVRRFTLDRDQ
+907 NVQRLSLDRDQ
-918 TIKSSLRQVEDM
+918 IIKNSMRQVEDM
-930 NKELANALR
+930 SKELANALR
-939 AVAST
+939 AVASA
-944 ESRAAVAEAKLSS
+944 EPRAAVAEAKLSS
-957 LQRKLGSSNDKL
+957 LQRKMGSTDDQL
-969 VEMGGESGPSTLS
+969 VEMGGVSGPSTLS
-982 SDEVVTELQKAK
+982 SDEVVAELQKAK
-994 EEIEKFKE
+994 EEIEKLKE

-1029 MAHEK
+1029 KAHEK
-1034 FKTEAEDAK
+1034 FRTEADIAK
-1043 KVLESELNS
+1043 KVLESELDS
-1052 LREKMLEIENESSLK
+1052 LREKMLEIENESCLK
-1067 YEEVASETVGKEE
+1067 FKEVASETVGKEE
-1080 ALTSAMA
+1080 ALTSALT

-1096 LTKSSQISALEIQ
+1096 LTKSSQISATEIQ
-1109 LSGLKENLDREHQ
+1109 ISGLKENLDREHQ

-1152 SLLQEEAS
+1152 ALLQEEAS
-1160 ELRKLNNTQK
+1160 ELRKLANTQK
-1170 VENRKSKDLCDAV
+1170 IEN
-1183 DVVEWNKDGIAG
+1183 
-1195 GDNKASEFG
+1195 
-1204 VSAQIW
+1204 
-1210 MGMFS
+1210 
-1215 RNELKARWE
+1215 NELKAKWE
-1224 EEKAQLEKS
+1224 DEKAQLEKS
-1233 RNDAERKYN
+1233 RNDAEKKYN

-1258 HIRWAEKE
+1258 HIQWAEKE

-1300 VNISALAET
+1300 AET

-1336 ASLESEHAKSKS
+1336 ASLETERAKSRS

-1394 QKARAETDN
+1394 QKARAETEN
-1403 LENALREREIELE
+1403 LENLLRERKIELE
-1416 GCKKEIETLKLEK
+1416 SYKKEIETLKMEK
-1429 DNLNNKVLELLE
+1429 DHLNNKVSELFE
-1441 KSKNVDVEDYD
+1441 RSKNVDVEDYD
-1452 RVKKLAREIQNET
+1452 RVKKLARDIQ
-1465 NSTLDASNVDFLVE
+1465 
-1479 VRRDEDASGGVAQ
+1479 
-1492 AMDDLEDKLRD
+1492 DKLRD
-1503 RDAQIEEMSR
+1503 RDAQIEEIGKN
-1513 SLSEKQ
+1513 LSEKQ
-1519 DSVSRLEKDLA
+1519 DSVSRLERDL
-1530 SCRLQLVEREKRIHD
+1530 SNCRMELAEREKRIND
-1545 ILHNEANLK
+1545 MLHVEANLK
-1554 LDLEKHRKLLAQYKK
+1554 LDTEKSRKLLAQFKK
-1569 RIDVLLREK
+1569 RIDVLSREK
-1578 EDAGKENQQL
+1578 EDLGKENQQL
-1588 SRQLDEIKQGKRSTP
+1588 SRQLDEIKQGKRSTSDP
-1603 DTTGEQ
+1603 TGEQ

-1633 KKEKEESRLER
+1633 KKEKEDNRIER
-1644 GRRLKS
+1644 SRRLKT

-1665 TKFVNE
+1665 TKFINE
-1671 IEKHKESLKK
+1671 IERYKEARKR
-1681 LSDEVEKLKVVIG
+1681 LSDEVEKLKIVIG
-1694 NLPEGSN
+1694 NLPEGTN
-1701 VVQLLSGPNVDDLAA
+1701 VVQLLSGSNVDDFTAA
-1716 SYISAVESFEKEAH
+1716 YISAVENFEKEAYLV
-1730 SIFRELGGRGNLG
+1730 FCELGGRGSLG
-1743 DAATN
+1743 DAATV
-1748 TDGST
+1748 TDGSA

-1759 VQVQSQ
+1759 VNAQSQ
-1765 STASLA
+1765 SIISLA

-1790 ALPLPKA
+1790 ALPKA

-1827 AEGPLGK
+1827 AEGPGGK
-1834 TGPSSDT
+1834 PGPSSDT

-1854 RKRLAPTSS
+1854 RKRVAPTST
-1863 SELREESVASGE
+1863 SELREESVAPGE
-1875 KNSDV
+1875 KSSDV

-1904 ALEFT
+1904 TLEFT
-1909 GSQQATEELFD
+1909 GSHPVAEELFD
-1920 SSELPQGQNEEGE
+1920 SGELAQGQNEEVGE
-1933 VQNEDGEIAVGNDE
+1933 AQNEDGETDIGKDE

-1956 GTSHEELPGDRTG
+1956 GTSQEELQGDKTG
-1969 ILDENPDQ
+1969 ILEENPDQ
-1977 PDDMQRDHT
+1977 PVDTKMLSDEMQRDHS
-1986 DADNQQSTL
+1986 DPDNKHSTL
-1995 ASSGEREE
+1995 APSSEREE
-2003 GELLPDAGDLE
+2003 GELLPDTADLE

-2042 PARGDDDALEA
+2042 PARVDDEALEA

-2065 KNDEPDLVEE
+2065 KNDEGELAEE
-2075 AADGSDKLIDV
+2075 TADGSDKLIDV
-2086 NEPISVESDQVADPT
+2086 NEPISVESDQVAEPT
-2101 PVVSD
+2101 PLASE
-2106 VSTLTSSVI
+2106 SATLTSVA
-2115 ESSSSKVNIPVARQ
+2115 ESSSSKVNLPVPRQ
-2129 GTPNAPS
+2129 GTPNVTS
-2136 ETDETTKQASPIG
+2136 ETEENKQASPVS

-2173 STPNVTR
+2173 STTF
-2180 GRGRAAPR
+2180 AR
-2188 GRGRGRTV
+2188 GRGRGAPRGGRAV
-2196 VRRPPPSSGGEP
+2196 RGRVGRRPPPPSGGEQ